1 MTGVQ
6 TCALP
11 ISAIG
16 VTETTDAIAM
26 VVSEE
31 TGNISLV
38 EGGNINRKLSKE
50 SLTQYL
56 SNFLSDN
63 DQNPSSKT

>member
-1 MTGVQ
+1 MGLRHR
-6 TCALP
+6 A
-11 ISAIG
+11 AIG

-38 EGGNINRKLSKE
+38 EGGNLMRRLSKE
-50 SLTQYL
+50 SLTQHL
-56 SNFLSDN
+56 SNFLADN
-63 DQNPSSKT
+63 DQEPSSKT